1 MGNSRLSRP
10 CRFRLPDSGSG
21 RRRTRGEYPWWMIMA
36 SIDYHDLSC
45 TVKNG
50 FMYTHIHMDITYCD
64 HTFYITQYDQM
75 CWCWTRICSN
85 SLCTQCSESFRLDV
99 LCFYINVPCRHAK
112 SNHTVWV
119 AWTVGGWDSL
129 CTALKSSQRQ
139 REGLC
144 SESLWVL
151 PLWLSLAGLLG

>member
-1 MGNSRLSRP
+1 MSLSASRFSVRAQANQGWVPMVDDHGIDRLSWSIMYSQERIYVHP
-10 CRFRLPDSGSG
+10 YSYGYYLLWPYILYNSIWPDVLMLNKNLFKLSLYIMFRKFRL
-21 RRRTRGEYPWWMIMA
+21 
-36 SIDYHDLSC
+36 
-45 TVKNG
+45 N
-50 FMYTHIHMDITYCD
+50 
-64 HTFYITQYDQM
+64 
-75 CWCWTRICSN
+75 
-85 SLCTQCSESFRLDV
+85 V